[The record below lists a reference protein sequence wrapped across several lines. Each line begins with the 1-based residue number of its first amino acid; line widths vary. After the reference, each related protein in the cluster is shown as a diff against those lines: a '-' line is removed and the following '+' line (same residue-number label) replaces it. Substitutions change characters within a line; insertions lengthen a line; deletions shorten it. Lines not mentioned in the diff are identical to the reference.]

1 MNPGSMFLARQ
12 FRAHTIAEALT
23 LLQDLKGK
31 EGIVLFHD
39 TQPAISTLSNY
50 PWTTELVTYFISNR
64 KYYKKCI

>member
-12 FRAHTIAEALT
+12 FTAHTIAEALT

-39 TQPAISTLSNY
+39 TKPAISTLSNY
-50 PWTTELVTYFISNR
+50 TLGKQS
-64 KYYKKCI
+64 